1 LSLRFWNL
9 NIYCRDKACL
19 VLFKKRR
26 MKIDYNIDGYFYITD
41 DTSKIDADTQFLLTA
56 QNYKYYKNLEKKVQ
70 TITPKELISKWGLDS
85 IKAVG
90 VTGTNGKTTVTAA
103 IYSFLLDLGE
113 KVALQGTRGFF
124 VNEQRL
130 EEKIMTTPSILET
143 LNHMKIAKSRGC
155 SYFIMEVSSH
165 AIDQERVEDIEFSL
179 KVHTN
184 ITSDHL
190 DYHGTVEE
198 YRAVKSSFFQDSGKK
213 LINRD
218 EDILNFNIQNSFSYG
233 IENPATY
240 KIMAYTLGGGVSG
253 VLKHFETVVP
263 FETSLNGFFNLY
275 NITAAISA
283 VHILTDEDLG
293 EICEAA
299 ENFGGV
305 SGRMETVSEKPLI
318 IVDFAHTEDGIKQVL
333 DSLKEKEVR
342 VVFGAGGDRDRS
354 KRPAMGR
361 AAASIAK
368 KVYLTSDNPRSED
381 PAKII
386 EEIAEGI
393 KDKDKIEKIVDRRE
407 AIKKAIDELENGEVL
422 LVLGKGDETYQEING
437 KKIPFDDREVI
448 REILNSK

>member
-1 LSLRFWNL
+1 MTVDFGGD
-9 NIYCRDKACL
+9 IGI
-19 VLFKKRR
+19 V
-26 MKIDYNIDGYFYITD
+26 TD
-41 DTSKIDADTQFLLTA
+41 DSREADKDKHFLVTKLNKSYIEEATSKNAKL
-56 QNYKYYKNLEKKVQ
+56 
-70 TITPKELISKWGLDS
+70 ITPKELIEKLGLNSLDV
-85 IKAVG
+85 VG
-90 VTGTNGKTTVTAA
+90 ITGTNGKTTTAAA
-103 IYSFLLDLGE
+103 IYSILLDLGY
-113 KVALQGTRGFF
+113 KTALQGTRGLFINDKKIEDKSLTTPPSLATIYHMFEAKKSLCEFF
-124 VNEQRL
+124 V
-130 EEKIMTTPSILET
+130 
-143 LNHMKIAKSRGC
+143 
-155 SYFIMEVSSH
+155 MEVSSH
-165 AIDQERVEDIEFSL
+165 AIDQNRIEGIEFAL
-179 KVHTN
+179 KIHTN
-184 ITSDHL
+184 VTSDHL
-190 DYHGTVEE
+190 DYHKTLEE

-218 EDILNFNIQNSFSYG
+218 EDILHFNIQNSFSYG

-263 FETSLNGFFNLY
+263 FETTLQGFFNLY
-275 NITAAISA
+275 NITAAIAA

-368 KVYLTSDNPRSED
+368 KVYITSDNPRSED

-386 EEIAEGI
+386 DEIAEGI
-393 KDKDKIEKIVDRRE
+393 KEKDKIEKIVDRKE
-407 AIKKAIDELENGEVL
+407 AIKKAIDELEDGEVL
-422 LVLGKGDETYQEING
+422 LVLGKGDEAFQEING
-437 KKIPFDDREVI
+437 TKIPFDDREVI
-448 REILNSK
+448 REILNLK

>member
-1 LSLRFWNL
+1 
-9 NIYCRDKACL
+9 
-19 VLFKKRR
+19 VT
-26 MKIDYNIDGYFYITD
+26 IDFGADIGIVTD
-41 DTSKIDADTQFLLTA
+41 DSRNTGKDVTFLVTKLNEKYLDEVTSKGSKLIR
-56 QNYKYYKNLEKKVQ
+56 
-70 TITPKELISKWGLDS
+70 PKELIEKLGLSSLDV
-85 IKAVG
+85 VG
-90 VTGTNGKTTVTAA
+90 ITGTNGKTTTSAA
-103 IYSFLLDLGE
+103 IYSILLDLGY
-113 KVALQGTRGFF
+113 KSALQGTRGLFINDRK
-124 VNEQRL
+124 VEDKSL
-130 EEKIMTTPSILET
+130 TTPPSLATISHMLE
-143 LNHMKIAKSRGC
+143 AKKLGC
-155 SYFIMEVSSH
+155 EFFIMEVSSH
-165 AIDQERVEDIEFSL
+165 AIDQNRIEGIEFAL
-179 KVHTN
+179 KIHTN

-190 DYHGTVEE
+190 DYHGSIEE

-263 FETSLNGFFNLY
+263 FETSLQGFFNLY
-275 NITAAISA
+275 NITAAIAA

-342 VVFGAGGDRDRS
+342 VVFGAGGDRDRT

-386 EEIAEGI
+386 DEIAEGI
-393 KDKDKIEKIVDRRE
+393 KEKDKIEKIVDRRD
-407 AIKKAIDELENGEVL
+407 AIKKAIDELEDGEVL
-422 LVLGKGDETYQEING
+422 LVLGKGDEVYQEING